1 MTEAE
6 RLAEYYGIIDRVIK
20 RQLDGV
26 THQESLKQPPFRGNC
41 MNWVLGHIVFSRG
54 SVLKLLGED
63 LPWSENEAARYIR
76 ESEPITVEENA
87 LPLELLLSYLDQS
100 QARILAGLQRVSAER
115 MEAVADNQTVGG
127 RMTFL
132 QWHET
137 YHLGQ
142 LEPLRQLA
150 GKNDKVI

>member
-1 MTEAE
+1 MTQAE
-6 RLAEYYGIIDRVIK
+6 TLAEYYGTNHRIIY

-26 THQESLKQPPFRGNC
+26 THEESLRQPPYRGNC
-41 MNWVLGHIVFSRG
+41 LNWILGHIVYSRRN
-54 SVLKLLGED
+54 VLTLLEED
-63 LPWSENEAARYIR
+63 LPWTENESARYIR
-76 ESEPITVEENA
+76 NSEPITGEEHA
-87 LPLELLLSYLDQS
+87 LPLEQLLDHLEKS
-100 QARILAGLQRVSAER
+100 QERILAGLHRVSVER
-115 MEAVADNQTVGG
+115 METIVDDQTVGEQI
-127 RMTFL
+127 TFL

>member
-1 MTEAE
+1 MTQAE
-6 RLAEYYGIIDRVIK
+6 RLVEYYGIIHRVIK

-26 THQESLKQPPFRGNC
+26 THKESLQQPPFRGNC
-41 MNWVLGHIVFSRG
+41 LNWVLGHMVFSRG
-54 SVLKLLGED
+54 GVLKLLDED
-63 LPWSENEAARYIR
+63 LPWTENEAARYIR
-76 ESEPITVEENA
+76 NSEPITGEENA
-87 LPLELLLSYLDQS
+87 LPLEQLLDYLDQS
-100 QARILAGLQRVSAER
+100 QARILAGLQWVSAER
-115 MEAVADNQTVGG
+115 METVVDDQTVGE
-127 RMTFL
+127 RMTFS